1 MGASTIKQLMA
12 PGKAV
17 TSGYFVLVYRL
28 LLVVFFL
35 VVAGCGS
42 TQRSAPVVDR
52 TLSDAQIPQDSADS
66 MADAAVQ
73 YYVVQR
79 GDTLYSIALD
89 HGINLRELAE
99 WNNISDPGAIKPGQ
113 QISLAV
119 PSRQVQPMPIALP
132 HQGFP
137 AGESTA
143 TEGPHLMSETMEI
156 SPRIVTEPKGVV
168 LPYSD
173 QAHVQLQ
180 GLAHPA
186 LLTPPPSSLRDLEVA
201 TTTSQTT
208 RIENAPEPPKRS
220 ASAPANSSNI
230 DWIWPTDGEL
240 IEGFSDKSKGV
251 RISGVVG
258 QPVLASA
265 AGQVVYSGSGLRGY
279 GKLLIIKHNNTYL
292 SAYAHNSRILVQE
305 GETVA
310 KGQKIAEMGSSDT
323 DSVKLHFEIR
333 KNGKPVDPLKFLP
346 GGRAG

>member
-1 MGASTIKQLMA
+1 MGASTIKQLIA
-12 PGKAV
+12 PRKVV
-17 TSGYFVLVYRL
+17 TSRYFALVYRL
-28 LLVVFFL
+28 SLIIFFL
-35 VVAGCGS
+35 VVAGCAS

-52 TLSDAQIPQDSADS
+52 TVSESQTAQEGADTMVGEDA
-66 MADAAVQ
+66 Q

-99 WNNISDPGAIKPGQ
+99 WNNITDPGAIKLGQ
-113 QISLAV
+113 QISLSV
-119 PSRQVQPMPIALP
+119 PSRQAQSMPISVP
-132 HQGFP
+132 HQGLA
-137 AGESTA
+137 AGESTG
-143 TEGPHLMSETMEI
+143 TEAPHWANEVKEQP
-156 SPRIVTEPKGVV
+156 PRVVTEPKGVV

-186 LLTPPPSSLRDLEVA
+186 LVAPPPSSLRSHELTAVPG
-201 TTTSQTT
+201 QTT
-208 RIENAPEPPKRS
+208 RIENAPEPPQRS
-220 ASAPANSSNI
+220 PRAPSNNSNI
-230 DWIWPTDGEL
+230 DWIWPTEGEL
-240 IEGFSDKSKGV
+240 LEGFSDKSKGV

-310 KGQKIAEMGSSDT
+310 RGQKIAEMGSSDT

-333 KNGKPVDPLKFLP
+333 KNGKPVDPLQFLP
-346 GGRAG
+346 GGGAG

>member
-1 MGASTIKQLMA
+1 MGASAIKQFVA
-12 PGKAV
+12 PGEAEILRQ
-17 TSGYFVLVYRL
+17 FAPVYCL
-28 LLVVFFL
+28 FLIIFFL

-52 TLSDAQIPQDSADS
+52 VLIDSQIPQDNADS
-66 MADAAVQ
+66 MVGEQAQ
-73 YYVVQR
+73 FYVVQR

-89 HGINLRELAE
+89 HSINLRELAE
-99 WNNISDPGAIKPGQ
+99 WNNISNPGAIKLGQ
-113 QISLAV
+113 QINLSV
-119 PSRQVQPMPIALP
+119 PSRQTKPMPIALP
-132 HQGFP
+132 SQGFP
-137 AGESTA
+137 IGEATTA
-143 TEGPHLMSETMEI
+143 EEASHLASEVQAIT
-156 SPRIVTEPKGVV
+156 PRKIIEPKGVV

-173 QAHVQLQ
+173 QAMVQLQ

-186 LLTPPPSSLRDLEVA
+186 LMAPPPPLTSHDIVA
-201 TTTSQTT
+201 TTTSQSA
-208 RIENAPEPPKRS
+208 RIENAPTPSYESSSTPL
-220 ASAPANSSNI
+220 NSSNI
-230 DWIWPTDGEL
+230 DWIWPTDGKL
-240 IEGFSDKSKGV
+240 LEGFSDKSKGV

-292 SAYAHNSRILVQE
+292 SAYAHNSKILVQE

-310 KGQKIAEMGSSDT
+310 KGQKIAEMGNSDT

-346 GGRAG
+346 RGAG